1 MNDTTLI
8 NNLKQGDENAFREVV
23 NLYQSM
29 VINTCFGFVH
39 QYEESEDL
47 AQEVFIQV
55 YKSIGNFRSD
65 ARLSTWIYRI
75 TVNKCLN
82 HLRRKKKRSL
92 IGQAEAYLFD
102 FGMETVAE
110 SYNNQPQA
118 ILENKERA
126 EQLHR
131 AIDSLVENQK
141 IAFTLSKYRGESNK
155 KIAEV
160 MKTSVSSVEAL
171 LNRAKNKLQIILLDY
186 YKNSTEI
193 TK

>member
-126 EQLHR
+126 EQLHQ

-160 MKTSVSSVEAL
+160 MQTSVSSVEAL